1 MREPTRKNR
10 MLDLFLTN
18 TPDLVD
24 KCKVGPG
31 VSDHDGMVLVES
43 RLYHKWSRKSPRKI
57 NLFRNANW
65 EKIKADLKCEEEN
78 FFKNSPAENTVETNW
93 SFFKQSI
100 SDAISNHVP
109 TKTVSGR
116 YKLPWIT
123 VHIKR
128 LIRRKQRAFCK
139 AKKSG
144 TEEHWQ
150 KYRTLRKAVQTQT
163 RKAHWDYLNGL
174 LDPAEDRQSKNLW
187 RYLKSQRQEASDV
200 GTLKVEGK
208 VADTPASKAE
218 ALNVQFSSV
227 FTHEDHRN
235 RPVFKNSPFPSM
247 PEITVTTAGV
257 KKLLERLKPR
267 KATGPDNIPACFLQS
282 AASELAGMLT
292 FIFQQSLDSGD
303 TPKDWREANVVPIF
317 KKGDC
322 SKPANY
328 RPVSLTAIC
337 CKQLEHI
344 IVSNTL
350 QHLNDHN
357 ILTDNQH
364 GFRRGRSC
372 ETQLIITTDDFAR
385 SLDKS
390 AQIDVAVLDFSKA
403 FDKVPHQRLLSKIE
417 YYGVRGNTNRWI
429 ASFLRGRCQR
439 VVVDGSSSGPSNVIS
454 GVPQGSVLGPLLF
467 LLYQ

>member
-1 MREPTRKNR
+1 MNYKAHRRDRKAGGGGVMIAVRDDISFTPLSQYDTNCELTWIELQLQGAKKLIVGAYYRPPKSTIQSLEELDKAICNVKKDYPNAIIMLGGDFNLGDISWDELAHIAGKAEKQHSDALLDIVGQHNLEQLVREPTRKNR

-43 RLYHKWSRKSPRKI
+43 RLYHKWSCKSPRKI

-100 SDAISNHVP
+100 SDAISNHVS

-144 TEEHWQ
+144 TEGHWQ
-150 KYRTLRKAVQTQT
+150 KYRALRKAVQTQT

-200 GTLKVEGK
+200 GTLNVEGK
-208 VADTPASKAE
+208 VADTPAYKAE

-257 KKLLERLKPR
+257 KK
-267 KATGPDNIPACFLQS
+267 NC
-282 AASELAGMLT
+282 
-292 FIFQQSLDSGD
+292 
-303 TPKDWREANVVPIF
+303 
-317 KKGDC
+317 
-322 SKPANY
+322 
-328 RPVSLTAIC
+328 
-337 CKQLEHI
+337 
-344 IVSNTL
+344 
-350 QHLNDHN
+350 
-357 ILTDNQH
+357 
-364 GFRRGRSC
+364 
-372 ETQLIITTDDFAR
+372 
-385 SLDKS
+385 
-390 AQIDVAVLDFSKA
+390 
-403 FDKVPHQRLLSKIE
+403 
-417 YYGVRGNTNRWI
+417 
-429 ASFLRGRCQR
+429 
-439 VVVDGSSSGPSNVIS
+439 
-454 GVPQGSVLGPLLF
+454 
-467 LLYQ
+467 

>member
-1 MREPTRKNR
+1 MNN
-10 MLDLFLTN
+10 LAYF
-18 TPDLVD
+18 
-24 KCKVGPG
+24 
-31 VSDHDGMVLVES
+31 
-43 RLYHKWSRKSPRKI
+43 RL
-57 NLFRNANW
+57 
-65 EKIKADLKCEEEN
+65 
-78 FFKNSPAENTVETNW
+78 
-93 SFFKQSI
+93 
-100 SDAISNHVP
+100 
-109 TKTVSGR
+109 
-116 YKLPWIT
+116 
-123 VHIKR
+123 
-128 LIRRKQRAFCK
+128 
-139 AKKSG
+139 AKK
-144 TEEHWQ
+144 
-150 KYRTLRKAVQTQT
+150 TLLERKKT
-163 RKAHWDYLNGL
+163 
-174 LDPAEDRQSKNLW
+174 
-187 RYLKSQRQEASDV
+187 
-200 GTLKVEGK
+200 
-208 VADTPASKAE
+208 
-218 ALNVQFSSV
+218 
-227 FTHEDHRN
+227 
-235 RPVFKNSPFPSM
+235 
-247 PEITVTTAGV
+247 
-257 KKLLERLKPR
+257 LLERLKPR

-317 KKGDC
+317 KKGDR

-350 QHLNDHN
+350 QHLTDHN

-467 LLYQ
+467 LLYINDIGDNLTSTLRLFADDCLLYREITCSEDIIRPRIWAV